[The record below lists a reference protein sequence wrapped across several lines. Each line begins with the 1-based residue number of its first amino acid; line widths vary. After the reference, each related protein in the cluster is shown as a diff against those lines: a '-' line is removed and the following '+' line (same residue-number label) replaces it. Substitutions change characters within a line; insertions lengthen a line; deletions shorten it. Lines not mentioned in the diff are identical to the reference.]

1 MRRTPARTS
10 GTSALAGS
18 SRSLT
23 RSPGG
28 ASWRRLGLL
37 AAIALLGPL
46 ARPLDGKVYLSQDEA
61 LRLAFPDAPVE
72 RKTAFLTEAERE
84 EVTRLAGGPKP
95 AALQPWYVA
104 KKDGSVLGY
113 AYFDVHVVRTQ
124 NEVLMVVVKPDGSV
138 GRLEVLS
145 FSEPEEYLPRPGWYA
160 QFPGKTLGD
169 ELSEKRAIRP
179 VTGATLTVR
188 ATTEAV
194 RRVLALHRI
203 LMKKAAP

>member
-1 MRRTPARTS
+1 MR
-10 GTSALAGS
+10 
-18 SRSLT
+18 
-23 RSPGG
+23 
-28 ASWRRLGLL
+28 RRLGLL

-46 ARPLDGKVYLSQDEA
+46 ARPLEGKVYLSQDEA

-84 EVTRLAGGPKP
+84 EIARLAGGPKP
-95 AALQPWYVA
+95 AALQPYYVA
-104 KKDGSVLGY
+104 KKDGAVAGT
-113 AYFDVHVVRTQ
+113 AYFDAHVVRTQ

-145 FSEPEEYLPRPGWYA
+145 FSEPEEYLPRAGWYA
-160 QFPGKTLGD
+160 QFPGKALGD

>member
-1 MRRTPARTS
+1 M
-10 GTSALAGS
+10 AGS
-18 SRSLT
+18 FDSRRHSFDGT
-23 RSPGG
+23 ER
-28 ASWRRLGLL
+28 RRLGLL
-37 AAIALLGPL
+37 AALALLGL
-46 ARPLDGKVYLSQDEA
+46 FGRPLEGKVYLSQDEA
-61 LRLAFPDAPVE
+61 LRLAFPGASVE

-84 EVTRLAGGPKP
+84 DVARLAGGPKP
-95 AALQPWYVA
+95 AALQPYYVA
-104 KKDGSVLGY
+104 QKAGSVLGY

-145 FSEPEEYLPRPGWYA
+145 FSEPDEYLPRPSWYA

-169 ELSEKRAIRP
+169 ELSEKRAIRA

-194 RRVLALHRI
+194 RRALALHQV
-203 LMKKAAP
+203 LMKRSTP

>member
-1 MRRTPARTS
+1 MRS
-10 GTSALAGS
+10 FLD
-18 SRSLT
+18 
-23 RSPGG
+23 G
-28 ASWRRLGLL
+28 APRRRLGLL
-37 AAIALLGPL
+37 AALIL
-46 ARPLDGKVYLSQDEA
+46 ASFAGSLEGKVHLSQDEA
-61 LRLAFPDAPVE
+61 LRLAFPGASVE

-84 EVTRLAGGPKP
+84 EVARLAGGPKP
-95 AALQPWYVA
+95 AALQPYYVA
-104 KKDGSVLGY
+104 KKDGAIAGT

-145 FSEPEEYLPRPGWYA
+145 FFEPEEYLPRPAWYA

-194 RRVLALHRI
+194 RRVLALHQLLLKR
-203 LMKKAAP
+203 PPP